1 MKEIIIS
8 RIFFCKI
15 FKMRTLKAQKMSKFM
30 LIDVFEKEELSGI
43 LSNEYFMNYL
53 IVQVMQITEM
63 KP

>member
-1 MKEIIIS
+1 
-8 RIFFCKI
+8 
-15 FKMRTLKAQKMSKFM
+15 M

>member
-1 MKEIIIS
+1 
-8 RIFFCKI
+8 
-15 FKMRTLKAQKMSKFM
+15 MRTLKAQKMSKFM

-53 IVQVMQITEM
+53 IAQVMQITEM